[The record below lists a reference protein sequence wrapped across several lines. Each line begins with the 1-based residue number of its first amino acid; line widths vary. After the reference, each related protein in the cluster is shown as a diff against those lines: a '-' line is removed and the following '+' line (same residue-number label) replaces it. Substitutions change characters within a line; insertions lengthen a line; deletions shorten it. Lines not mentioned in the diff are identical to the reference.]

1 MIFCNKKSLQPFYV
15 HLLTLVGF
23 LYTTLNMPTVDWHLS
38 FFACL
43 LWTPFVPWFQISKWQ
58 PFICIDRIFLSQKTS
73 NSFTYNIVYSIVV
86 LDIPLDGWPGEGVVG
101 YIYIGIQAKIKK
113 QKKHMKLDIY
123 INRWQLLW
131 VGFSSEC
138 LLRSIC

>member
-1 MIFCNKKSLQPFYV
+1 MILCNKKITSAVLRSSVDIGWFSLHHPK
-15 HLLTLVGF
+15 HANCRLTPVIF
-23 LYTTLNMPTVDWHLS
+23 

-73 NSFTYNIVYSIVV
+73 NSFTCNIVYSIVV

-101 YIYIGIQAKIKK
+101 YIYIGFQAKIKK

-123 INRWQLLW
+123 INK
-131 VGFSSEC
+131 
-138 LLRSIC
+138 